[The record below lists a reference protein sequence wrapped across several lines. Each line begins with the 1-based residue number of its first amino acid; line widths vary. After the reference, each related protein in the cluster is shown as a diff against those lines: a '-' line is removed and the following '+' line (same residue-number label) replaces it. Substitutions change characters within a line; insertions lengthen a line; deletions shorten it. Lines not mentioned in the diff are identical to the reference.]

1 MITEVVSRKSARDI
15 NKYAWLKYISNLE
28 PENKMFKRWEEVQ
41 MFIVLVT
48 VVYAPFKSSFW
59 SNVTSNQLFLLETVI
74 DILLFIDIFIMF
86 LIPYYR
92 PDGTKE
98 YDFKKIAINY
108 CSGYFIFDLLSIYP
122 SQFIELA
129 TNDLSIVAIAYSSN
143 SSKATAVRFM
153 RTLKILK
160 FGKYNE

>member
-1 MITEVVSRKSARDI
+1 
-15 NKYAWLKYISNLE
+15 
-28 PENKMFKRWEEVQ
+28 
-41 MFIVLVT
+41 MFIILVT

-59 SNVTSNQLFLLETVI
+59 SNVTSNQLFLFETVV
-74 DILLFIDIFIMF
+74 DLLLFIDIFIMF

-92 PDGTKE
+92 ADGTKE
-98 YDFKKIAINY
+98 YDFKKIAKNY
-108 CSGYFIFDLLSIYP
+108 IFGFFIFDVLSIYP

-129 TNDLSIVAIAYSSN
+129 TQDAEVQIEYSAN
-143 SSKATAVRFM
+143 SSKTTAVRFM